1 MKAEHNIINN
11 AHVLHISECVGGGV
25 ERYVEMLLPR
35 LKSAGVRQCLLCS
48 KECNIR
54 NYTDLDI
61 LVEPVDFKRTSNP
74 FAIVGI
80 VRKVRSLIKKHSPD
94 IVYCHSSYAG
104 AFGRIAA
111 IGLPCRVLYNP
122 HGWAFKAL
130 SFSKLKRATFLL
142 VEILLSFFTDKIIC
156 ISEAERNAAIRKR
169 VCSEKKTVFIENGV
183 DIPKVKNATPI
194 DRGTLGLHQS
204 DFVIGMAGRISAQ
217 KAPDTFIKAA
227 KLISHRISNAA
238 FVIIGDGEDRKE
250 IENYAKEN
258 NVKLHITGW
267 VDNPY
272 SYMKIFDVALVLSRW
287 EGLSLVVPE
296 FMASRV
302 SVIGTKIDSIVPVI
316 QDGEN
321 GLLVNVDDPE
331 DVLEKVLSIH
341 NNPEKANY
349 MKTNA
354 YEGVGRFDITRVAEQ
369 TLQLINTILD

>member
-1 MKAEHNIINN
+1 MDFRRYIDDIS
-11 AHVLHISECVGGGV
+11 VLHIAECAGGV
-25 ERYVEMLLPR
+25 ERYIQMLVPR
-35 LKSAGVRQCLLCS
+35 LNSRGIRQYFVCS
-48 KECNIR
+48 KEYDVQGYSGFCDATEQLDLSRTFNPISIIR
-54 NYTDLDI
+54 TIHN
-61 LVEPVDFKRTSNP
+61 VRT
-74 FAIVGI
+74 
-80 VRKVRSLIKKHSPD
+80 LIKKYRPN

-130 SFSKLKRATFLL
+130 SFSELKRGVFLL
-142 VEILLSFFTDKIIC
+142 AEILLSFFTDKIIC

-227 KLISHRISNAA
+227 KLISYRISNAA
-238 FVIIGDGEDRKE
+238 FVIIGDGEDRKK

-258 NVKLHITGW
+258 NVKLRITGW

-302 SVIGTKIDSIVPVI
+302 SVIGTRIDSIVPII

-331 DVLEKVLSIH
+331 DSLEKVLFLY
-341 NNPEKANY
+341 NNPDKANY

-354 YEGVGRFDITRVAEQ
+354 YEEVGRFDITRVAEQ